1 MPIRAVIFDFNGVL
15 VDDEH
20 VHFEL
25 FRETLA
31 AEGIVLDEATYH
43 DRYLGFD
50 DQGCFWNALRD
61 NGRDPSDTLINDLI
75 ARKAVRYAE
84 VAETGLSFFPHAAET
99 LTNLATNRPV
109 AICSGALRAE
119 IEYALKRLEVRHLV
133 HSITSAEDT
142 DRCKPD
148 PQGYLLALD
157 RLRADHPDL
166 LASECLV
173 IEDSIAGLQAASV
186 AGMIAVGVTHTYSRD
201 ELKIAKAV
209 DVIEGL
215 DRITADWVQSLPIA
229 PLGLSKRAKGSA

>member
-25 FRETLA
+25 FREVLA
-31 AEGIVLDEATYH
+31 VEDLTLDEATYH

-50 DQGCFWNALRD
+50 DRGCFWNALRD
-61 NGRDPSDTLINDLI
+61 NGRDAPDTLISALI

-84 VAETGLSFFPHAAET
+84 VAETGLKFFPHAAES
-99 LTNLATNRPV
+99 LTFLANRFPI

-119 IEYALKRLEVRHLV
+119 IEYALNRLEIRDRV

-142 DRCKPD
+142 TRCKPD

-157 RLRADHPDL
+157 CLRADHPAL

-173 IEDSIAGLQAASV
+173 IEDSIAGLQAASA
-186 AGMIAVGVTHTYSRD
+186 AGMVAVAVTHTYSRE
-201 ELKIAKAV
+201 ELSP
-209 DVIEGL
+209 G
-215 DRITADWVQSLPIA
+215 RPIA
-229 PLGLSKRAKGSA
+229 VIDGLGQVTAEWVGGL